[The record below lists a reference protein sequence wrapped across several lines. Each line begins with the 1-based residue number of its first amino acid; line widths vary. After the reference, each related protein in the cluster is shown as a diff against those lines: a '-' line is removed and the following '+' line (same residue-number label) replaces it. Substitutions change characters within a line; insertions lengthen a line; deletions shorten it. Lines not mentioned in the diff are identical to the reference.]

1 MNNKNQNPT
10 NFERYYEPDIS
21 NVLQNT
27 FVSCISDEND
37 ENQDPV
43 TTFNGLTEN
52 NIGKLL
58 LFYKSIVIR

>member
-10 NFERYYEPDIS
+10 NFDKYHEPDIS
-21 NVLQNT
+21 NVLQNSL
-27 FVSCISDEND
+27 VSRVSDEND
-37 ENQDPV
+37 ENQDLV